1 MARSSLG
8 RMALA
13 ALLAATMVVSLNV
26 PISAWAVDS
35 DAEQTVA
42 AGEAGGGSEEAITL
56 ADNGES
62 SISLASSRSVSDLIT
77 FKGGSLR
84 MDAGDP
90 ATETYLRFGYTFR
103 IPNGATLD
111 EISWEYYVDPSDKHN
126 AKADNNLLLE
136 DGTCMSNLVISNVSQ
151 ANYDTTVY
159 VKAYISYLTA
169 DGTNVTVMESG
180 YNERSVKQVAESI
193 LDHPMANG
201 DAKSYA
207 NEIINACSKSQE

>member
-13 ALLAATMVVSLNV
+13 ALLAATVVVSLNV

-42 AGEAGGGSEEAITL
+42 TGEAGGGSEEAITL

-62 SISLASSRSVSDLIT
+62 GISLASARSLSDLIT

-90 ATETYLRFGYTFR
+90 ATETYLRFGYTFS
-103 IPNGATLD
+103 IPKGATF
-111 EISWEYYVDPSDKHN
+111 EGISWEYYVDPSEKHTVE
-126 AKADNNLLLE
+126 ADNNLLLE

-151 ANYDTTVY
+151 ANYDATVY
-159 VKAYISYLTA
+159 AKACLTYMTA
-169 DGTNVTVMESG
+169 DGTEVTVTESD

-193 LDHPMANG
+193 LDHPMANR

-207 NEIINACSKSQE
+207 QEIINACSKSQE